1 MPIKNGPV
9 LEYLKSTSPGG
20 IGMSQL
26 PNIPGLGDSQYDKY
40 INPSNI
46 ENIGNVRHYNQTA
59 ADVFGNGLVN
69 MGGSFL
75 ASALELG
82 AMAYGLGKAIVT
94 MPQGPDYIT
103 SIANELGKGYK
114 KDDNLPDGTIGNFVP
129 NSIFQAVGNTLLN
142 TTTETVADIV
152 DNELTDNIINPIM
165 EYASKNNPYY
175 RNNLQEEALAQ
186 GKFFEGMTVGSFLY
200 DAMGG
205 AGFTLGAMATGA
217 AFTKI
222 PRLAKLYG
230 FMDAAGVSKAPT
242 ILGKAA
248 LGITMGAAESGIQS
262 KGDMDETERKLK
274 LLQQTNKNITDEDIE
289 NAKNLT
295 GVFSFGA
302 NLVVTSISDLM
313 LFGQIKMPN
322 IIGNVSKLAGKTQAT
337 VFNTGTKAGLGSS
350 LSRGIKIAVGNPV
363 SQNFFGEGIQ
373 EILQQNITDVTS
385 QFFTNSFDHNNKTK
399 NTIASVFA
407 DWGNSIAS
415 ENSLY
420 QGLIGGVTGSIFA
433 GKQLFGKDGYIN
445 EIKKD
450 KIKYD
455 KAVNAIK
462 NDKDLNAT
470 VEQKIA
476 SLNRTTSYMN
486 AATENKDNGDNF
498 NYFNNR
504 RQGLTSWVYGHME
517 SGSLDWIKQY
527 VKSFK
532 SMPNSEISKL
542 FSDKIDQSI
551 LDTKDFSKSIDSLSQ
566 EINDIEEIITNSLQL
581 INNTA
586 PKNSSKHKKIQEI
599 RAVIANNISLRTNQE
614 TRRKEIQQELAGLGL
629 NFNTTVFN
637 SLKENE
643 IDNFLKVY
651 EMQVQDTVNN
661 PEFKA
666 ENKED
671 IIKKANDLVS
681 LTKSITSINREL
693 PYLVNQAPI
702 DIEKAINDSKN
713 NTPPPSTVDQI
724 LEEAKNKEQE
734 AALNQK
740 VEQSNKDF
748 FKPEEEE
755 EDNEGRP
762 EGIAEDP
769 ASNTNDPNIPKSP
782 DDYIDDFIENYGQEV
797 FDKFL
802 RQFKEGVQWYLDG
815 KPVTFLFDKT
825 REMFQAKMDGK
836 IIDLPAS
843 DTLNSRISEIPSEA
857 EFIASE
863 IPGATIEGEGLLEQ
877 EPGNEQTNE
886 EIRDLNGYKKLSIF
900 TTTINYQNLKDYFTK
915 EFKILQTNQLKY
927 LRDKLNSG
935 KKKINFQLKFIT
947 DIANSDEIPE
957 NFKEAE
963 KKYGVKGDPSIL
975 YVVVDD
981 KGETVMTDAFGK
993 LPTKKQKEATDYKD
1007 KFNNPIVGSIHR
1019 QEHVDKIAEPYL
1031 IQKYLLDTFSV
1042 LHDIE
1047 KIKLIFGDVTL
1058 QIFGDTYP
1066 PYKAAALLTLA
1077 KEAERKK
1084 ISDFRKKIV
1093 ESKTPVLVNIT
1104 KVSKGFPLNKP
1115 TTEINLL
1122 SSDVRVIDKITDITE
1137 IILVNTPGFE
1147 KMVSR
1152 NINGEEVFIKKGI
1165 PYIVSKNREVVEA
1178 YPRNLDEKQSNFIVQ
1193 LLVETLINN
1202 KNTILYNGVERTILG
1217 KNENGNGLLY
1227 EIMQFGKAK
1236 SEYQAKFQVFRQG
1249 DRIFFGPSD
1258 SILIADLQNELGVD
1272 NIGKFK
1278 SFLLNNKRMS
1288 FNNNL
1293 LKTEGDY
1300 HEPVSLTISKA
1311 GISKVE
1317 TVVHKPIND
1326 SSKEEPIFN
1335 GYAGFFLKGN
1345 LKAFETS
1352 YNDALNINRYIS
1364 YNPNTGDNTEVK
1376 GTTTQSTNVNSPTI
1390 TIIPGVTPITVSSSM
1405 PPLFNED
1412 GTAAILPEETPQ
1424 TGSVVGGENLALKDV
1439 ESTAKALESDEV
1451 AFDKL
1456 FNRITN
1462 DNAVKL
1468 KKQNLSNEDDIK
1480 KTGEFNQLV
1489 KSPKRLA
1496 ETYHKAKADG
1506 SNPELVK
1513 AVEQSLKE
1521 TTKEGS
1527 VKPAV
1532 APVSD
1537 IEILRQK
1544 LINSIE
1550 AVERPSTDGGFRP
1563 TVYYSELLKNNKF
1576 KGFFGPSKIDAIVDI
1591 KKGKYDADLLAL
1603 ETNIESN
1610 SNANEKH
1617 LDTVIEENTTE
1628 KDINNI
1634 SKEEGISKDQVK
1646 GRIKEAVTK
1655 AIDNISYLATLGK
1668 SLKRVVKKILGAFV
1682 IFGVLFS
1689 NINAK
1694 SLATDY
1700 TPTVNKIEVTSQ
1712 IKTDPSFKNLT
1723 PDGKSAYLSEIKN
1736 NLPFIIVDKPTATG
1750 YVYNSTGTLLKSFPV
1765 LLGSSIGDDI
1775 NTAIPGDPAKKNTF
1789 TTAGKF
1795 TLSSNVGV
1803 DNSITYNNK
1812 ILVLEASNSLA
1823 IHKIYPGD
1831 LKNRTIA
1838 INTPEISD
1846 NRMTW
1851 GCINISEE
1859 NYDKFITPN
1868 IKGGN
1873 KIIITR
1879 DFQDNL
1885 SYDATQDIEKIR
1897 EGIKDQPANN
1907 LVNPITNTNKSE
1919 IITTPAYDGDVKEYL
1934 VNDEILDFDSIFE
1947 QGKKNFINKGILSAK
1962 ELEQQIETIKDTD
1975 LLGLEDKVEGI
1986 ITIIKC
1992 AI

>member
-1 MPIKNGPV
+1 MPNPTPTTKPR
-9 LEYLKSTSPGG
+9 LTSFPTIDSMG
-20 IGMSQL
+20 SQTF
-26 PNIPGLGDSQYDKY
+26 NIPGFGDSQYDVNASY
-40 INPSNI
+40 ESIHNL
-46 ENIGNVRHYNQTA
+46 GNVRHYNQTA

-69 MGGSFL
+69 MGGAFL

-114 KDDNLPDGTIGNFVP
+114 KDDGTFVP
-129 NSIFQAVGNTLLN
+129 NSIFQAASNTLLN
-142 TTTETVADIV
+142 TTAETITDIF
-152 DNELTDNIINPIM
+152 DNELTDNIINPVM

-205 AGFTLGAMATGA
+205 AGFTLGAVATGT

-230 FMDAAGVSKAPT
+230 FMDAAGVTKTPT

-248 LGITMGAAESGIQS
+248 LGITMGAAESGIQAN
-262 KGDMDETERKLK
+262 GDMEETERKLK
-274 LLQQTNKNITDEDIE
+274 LLQKTNKNITDEDIE

-295 GVFSFGA
+295 GVFSFGS

-313 LFGQIKMPN
+313 LLGHIKMPN

-350 LSRGIKIAVGNPV
+350 LSRGIKIAAGNPFT
-363 SQNFFGEGIQ
+363 QNFFGEGIQ
-373 EILQQNITDVTS
+373 EILQQNVTDVTS
-385 QFFTNSFDHNNKTK
+385 QFFANSFDHNNKTK

-420 QGLIGGVTGSIFA
+420 QGLIGGVTGSIFG

-476 SLNRTTSYMN
+476 SLNRTTSYMD
-486 AATENKDNGDNF
+486 AATENKNNGDNF

-532 SMPNSEISKL
+532 SMSNSEISKL

-586 PKNSSKHKKIQEI
+586 PKNSLKHKKIQEI

-651 EMQVQDTVNN
+651 EMQVEETVNN

-671 IIKKANDLVS
+671 VIKKAKDLVS

-713 NTPPPSTVDQI
+713 NTLPPSTVDQI
-724 LEEAKNKEQE
+724 LEEAKNKEKE

-748 FKPEEEE
+748 FNPEEEKE
-755 EDNEGRP
+755 EDNDGRP
-762 EGIAEDP
+762 ESIAEDP
-769 ASNTNDPNIPKSP
+769 ASNINDPNIPKSP

-825 REMFQAKMDGK
+825 REMFQAKIDGE

-843 DTLNSRISEIPSEA
+843 DTLNSRISEIPTEA

-863 IPGATIEGEGLLEQ
+863 IPGSTIEGEGLLEQ

-900 TTTINYQNLKDYFTK
+900 TTTVNYQNLKDYFTK

-927 LRDKLNSG
+927 LRDKINSG
-935 KKKINFQLKFIT
+935 KKKTKFQLKFIT

-975 YVVVDD
+975 YIVVDD

-1019 QEHVDKIAEPYL
+1019 QDHVDKIAEPYV
-1031 IQKYLLDTFSV
+1031 IQKYLLDTFGK

-1047 KIKLIFGDVTL
+1047 KIKLLFGDRTL
-1058 QIFGDTYP
+1058 QILDSTYP
-1066 PYKAAALLTLA
+1066 PYKAAAVLSLA

-1093 ESKTPVLVNIT
+1093 ESKTPVLVDIT

-1202 KNTILYNGVERTILG
+1202 KNTVLYNGVERTILG

-1300 HEPVSLTISKA
+1300 HEPVSLTISKT

-1317 TVVHKPIND
+1317 TVIHKPIND

-1424 TGSVVGGENLALKDV
+1424 TGSVGVN
-1439 ESTAKALESDEV
+1439 
-1451 AFDKL
+1451 
-1456 FNRITN
+1456 
-1462 DNAVKL
+1462 
-1468 KKQNLSNEDDIK
+1468 
-1480 KTGEFNQLV
+1480 V
-1489 KSPKRLA
+1489 KSDIEKRRQEELEKNANRYKDELA
-1496 ETYHKAKADG
+1496 K
-1506 SNPELVK
+1506 
-1513 AVEQSLKE
+1513 LKE
-1521 TTKEGS
+1521 TAEEEKQRTGYIQKVTSNRIDSYEGLIASEKFKINAQYDAELARELYKELLAGKQITELSLEEQRVASEYITKELRDS
-1527 VKPAV
+1527 VDA
-1532 APVSD
+1532 
-1537 IEILRQK
+1537 
-1544 LINSIE
+1544 
-1550 AVERPSTDGGFRP
+1550 
-1563 TVYYSELLKNNKF
+1563 ELAALKNN
-1576 KGFFGPSKIDAIVDI
+1576 
-1591 KKGKYDADLLAL
+1591 
-1603 ETNIESN
+1603 IEST
-1610 SNANEKH
+1610 SNANEKN

-1628 KDINNI
+1628 KDINDI

-1646 GRIKEAVTK
+1646 SRIKEAVTK
-1655 AIDNISYLATLGK
+1655 TIDNISYLSTLGK
-1668 SLKRVVKKILGAFV
+1668 SLKRVVKKIIGAFV

-1694 SLATDY
+1694 SLVTDY
-1700 TPTVNKIEVTSQ
+1700 TPTINKIEVTSQ

-1736 NLPFIIVDKPTATG
+1736 NLPFIIVDTPTATG

>member
-1 MPIKNGPV
+1 MPQEQSV
-9 LEYLKSTSPGG
+9 LSNYLNSPEFQRTLNNKTTSGSTGLTQINPDY
-20 IGMSQL
+20 
-26 PNIPGLGDSQYDKY
+26 NIGDSQYDKY
-40 INPSNI
+40 VNPSNV
-46 ENIGNVRHYNQTA
+46 NNLGNVRHYNQTA

-114 KDDNLPDGTIGNFVP
+114 KDDKLPDGTKGNFVP

-142 TTTETVADIV
+142 TTAETVTDIV

-205 AGFTLGAMATGA
+205 AGFTLGAMATGT

-222 PRLAKLYG
+222 PKLAKLYG
-230 FMDAAGVSKAPT
+230 FMDAAGVTKAPT

-248 LGITMGAAESGIQS
+248 LGVTMAAAESGIQAN
-262 KGDMDETERKLK
+262 GDMEETERKLK
-274 LLQQTNKNITDEDIE
+274 LLQKTNKNITDEDIE
-289 NAKNLT
+289 NAKNFA

-302 NLVVTSISDLM
+302 NLAITSISDLL

-322 IIGNVSKLAGKTQAT
+322 IVGNVSKLAGKTQAT
-337 VFNTGTKAGLGSS
+337 VFNTGTKAGFKNSV
-350 LSRGIKIAVGNPV
+350 SRGIKMAVGNPV
-363 SQNFFGEGIQ
+363 SQSFFGESIQ
-373 EILQQNITDVTS
+373 EILQQNVTDVTS
-385 QFFTNSFDHNNKTK
+385 QFFANSFDHNNKTK
-399 NTIASVFA
+399 NTLASVFA
-407 DWGNSIAS
+407 DWGNSIVS

-420 QGLIGGVTGSIFA
+420 QGLIGGVTGSIFG

-586 PKNSSKHKKIQEI
+586 PKNSLKHKKIQEI

-614 TRRKEIQQELAGLGL
+614 TRRKEIQQELAGLNL
-629 NFNTTVFN
+629 NFNATVFN

-651 EMQVQDTVNN
+651 EMQVQETVNN

-671 IIKKANDLVS
+671 IIKKAKDLVF

-702 DIEKAINDSKN
+702 DIEKAINDAKN

-724 LEEAKNKEQE
+724 LEESKNKEKE

-755 EDNEGRP
+755 DNDGRP

-769 ASNTNDPNIPKSP
+769 ALNTNDPNIPKSP

-836 IIDLPAS
+836 IIDLPPS
-843 DTLNSRISEIPSEA
+843 DTLNSRISEIPTEA

-863 IPGATIEGEGLLEQ
+863 ISGSTIEGEVLLEQ
-877 EPGNEQTNE
+877 EPGNDQTNE
-886 EIRDLNGYKKLSIF
+886 ETRDLNGYKKLSIF
-900 TTTINYQNLKDYFTK
+900 TTTVNYQNLKDYFTK

-1019 QEHVDKIAEPYL
+1019 QEHVEKIAEPYL
-1031 IQKYLLDTFSV
+1031 IQKYLLDTFGK

-1047 KIKLIFGDVTL
+1047 KIKLIFGDATL
-1058 QIFGDTYP
+1058 QILGDTYP
-1066 PYKAAALLTLA
+1066 PYKAAAVLSLA
-1077 KEAERKK
+1077 KEAEKKK
-1084 ISDFRKKIV
+1084 ISDFRKKII
-1093 ESKTPVLVNIT
+1093 ESKTPILVDIT
-1104 KVSKGFPLNKP
+1104 KVSKGFPINKP

-1202 KNTILYNGVERTILG
+1202 KNTILYNGIERTILG

-1272 NIGKFK
+1272 NVGKFK

-1300 HEPVSLTISKA
+1300 HEPVSLTISKT

-1317 TVVHKPIND
+1317 TVIHKPIND
-1326 SSKEEPIFN
+1326 SNKEEPIFN

-1376 GTTTQSTNVNSPTI
+1376 GTITQSTNVNSPTI
-1390 TIIPGVTPITVSSSM
+1390 TITPGITPIIVDNNM

-1412 GTAAILPEETPQ
+1412 GTAAVLPEETIKE
-1424 TGSVVGGENLALKDV
+1424 EN
-1439 ESTAKALESDEV
+1439 
-1451 AFDKL
+1451 
-1456 FNRITN
+1456 
-1462 DNAVKL
+1462 
-1468 KKQNLSNEDDIK
+1468 
-1480 KTGEFNQLV
+1480 
-1489 KSPKRLA
+1489 SP
-1496 ETYHKAKADG
+1496 
-1506 SNPELVK
+1506 
-1513 AVEQSLKE
+1513 
-1521 TTKEGS
+1521 
-1527 VKPAV
+1527 
-1532 APVSD
+1532 
-1537 IEILRQK
+1537 
-1544 LINSIE
+1544 
-1550 AVERPSTDGGFRP
+1550 
-1563 TVYYSELLKNNKF
+1563 
-1576 KGFFGPSKIDAIVDI
+1576 
-1591 KKGKYDADLLAL
+1591 
-1603 ETNIESN
+1603 
-1610 SNANEKH
+1610 NANEEH
-1617 LDTVIEENTTE
+1617 LDTVIEEKTTE
-1628 KDINNI
+1628 KDINDI

-1655 AIDNISYLATLGK
+1655 AIDNISYIATLGK
-1668 SLKRVVKKILGAFV
+1668 ALKRVVKKILGAFV
-1682 IFGVLFS
+1682 IFGILFS
-1689 NINAK
+1689 SINAK
-1694 SLATDY
+1694 NLATDY
-1700 TPTVNKIEVTSQ
+1700 TPIVNKVEVTSEAK
-1712 IKTDPSFKNLT
+1712 IDVSFKNLT
-1723 PDGKSAYLSEIKN
+1723 SDGKLAYLSEIKN
-1736 NLPFIIVDKPTATG
+1736 NVPFIIVDKPTATG
-1750 YVYNSTGTLLKSFPV
+1750 YVYDSTGTLLKSFPV
-1765 LLGSSIGDDI
+1765 LLGSTIGDDI
-1775 NTAIPGDPAKKNTF
+1775 NTVIPGDPTKKNTF

-1795 TLSSNVGV
+1795 TLTTNVGI
-1803 DNSITYNNK
+1803 DNSITYDNK
-1812 ILVLEASNSLA
+1812 ILVLKGSNSLA
-1823 IHKIYPGD
+1823 IHKIWPED
-1831 LKNRTIA
+1831 LVNRTMS
-1838 INTPEISD
+1838 INTPQISD
-1846 NRMTW
+1846 NRMSW

-1868 IKGGN
+1868 IKEGS

-1879 DFQDNL
+1879 DFQENL

-1907 LVNPITNTNKSE
+1907 LVNPITNTNKSV

-1934 VNDEILDFDSIFE
+1934 VNNEILDFDSIFE
-1947 QGKKNFINKGILSAK
+1947 QGKKNFINKGIISAK